1 MATKDIE
8 DIQERL
14 RDLTAITAK
23 AADLN
28 VDAREELRRLADR
41 IAALEGPVRRI
52 VEILEA
58 RDKALAALEAERQA
72 GKAGVWALLA
82 NPAITT
88 AIAAIVGAIL
98 SYLGLTLG
106 GANASP

>member
-8 DIQERL
+8 EILERL
-14 RDLTAITAK
+14 RDLAETTSK
-23 AADLN
+23 MVDLG
-28 VDAREELRRLADR
+28 VDSRDEMRRLADR
-41 IAALEGPVRRI
+41 ISLLETPVKQL
-52 VEILEA
+52 VVILEA
-58 RDKALAALEAERQA
+58 REKALAALEAERMA

-88 AIAAIVGAIL
+88 AIAALVGAIL

-106 GANASP
+106 GANANP

>member
-14 RDLTAITAK
+14 RDLTAVVSK
-23 AADLN
+23 VADLN
-28 VDAREELRRLADR
+28 VDARDELRRLAER
-41 IAALEGPVRRI
+41 IALLEGPVKRL
-52 VEILEA
+52 VDHLEA
-58 RDKALAALEAERQA
+58 KDRAFALIEAERQA
-72 GKAGVWALLA
+72 GKNGLWTLLS
-82 NPAITT
+82 NPTITT